1 MTTHIHETA
10 ELGDLVVAAF
20 DEAALYSHNPGEV
33 SRLATRA
40 VAHILSLQSRRI
52 GPSVSRS
59 PAPVTMLRAVR

>member
-20 DEAALYSHNPGEV
+20 DEAALYSHDPSEV

-40 VAHILSLQSRRI
+40 VAHMLLRQPGRI

-59 PAPVTMLRAVR
+59 PAPVIRLRAVR